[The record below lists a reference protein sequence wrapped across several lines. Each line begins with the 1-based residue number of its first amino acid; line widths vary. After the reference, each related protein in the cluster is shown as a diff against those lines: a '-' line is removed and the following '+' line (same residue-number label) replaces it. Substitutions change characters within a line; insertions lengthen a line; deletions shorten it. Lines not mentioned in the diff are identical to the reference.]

1 MDTTE
6 FDDLMEKRVL
16 PELNSLINLNEY
28 TFQFGNAS
36 IHANSIEKLANAGHT
51 ILPWTAKSFDMSPK
65 ENLWGLGKRKKN
77 QTLSNKSI
85 RI

>member
-16 PELNSLINLNEY
+16 PELNFLINLNEY

-36 IHANSIEKLANAGHT
+36 LS
-51 ILPWTAKSFDMSPK
+51 M
-65 ENLWGLGKRKKN
+65 
-77 QTLSNKSI
+77 QTQLRN
-85 RI
+85 